1 MVTSV
6 QISPTGTHS
15 DLAVR
20 AQPDRANCE
29 AKPQGGGPMTLDVQL
44 VGTTTKMAI
53 VSLRPGQVVYS
64 EAGKFLFSSGDVVME
79 TQLTAPSAPGGQQ
92 PQNGGGGL
100 GGPGGGGG
108 ARGAGGPP
116 GGAARGR

>member
-64 EAGKFLFSSGDVVME
+64 EAGKFLFSSGDVVMG
-79 TQLTAPSAPGGQQ
+79 TKMFAPSAPGGPP
-92 PQNGGGGL
+92 PQKGGGVGGL
-100 GGPGGGGG
+100 GGGGG
-108 ARGAGGPP
+108 AGGGGGGAGG
-116 GGAARGR
+116 A